1 LKHLTFDPEPFEA
14 VILAQET
21 VLSGRNELPMS
32 KDSPCQTFG
41 LRGLLS
47 FFFHPSL
54 DKTLLFLFVF
64 VAFVSV
70 VRSVWRVSSVM

>member
-14 VILAQET
+14 VMLAQET

-41 LRGLLS
+41 LRGLES
-47 FFFHPSL
+47 FFLHPSL
-54 DKTLLFLFVF
+54 EKRLLLFLFVF

-70 VRSVWRVSSVM
+70 VRSV